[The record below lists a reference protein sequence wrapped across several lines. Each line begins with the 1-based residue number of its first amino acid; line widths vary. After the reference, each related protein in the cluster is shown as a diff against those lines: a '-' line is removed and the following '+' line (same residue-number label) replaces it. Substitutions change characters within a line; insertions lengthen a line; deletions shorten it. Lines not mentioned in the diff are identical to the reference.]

1 VAQCADHILIGL
13 DGRKPLDLDRAQ
25 ARVLTG
31 QKRQKVYGYGLS
43 VVLQQWLRSGG
54 AEYLIVSLPPSA
66 IIAFSFLSF
75 WLSSVTIFIGL
86 SFACG
91 GGLPPSLRDLGELE
105 QAAAQSTD
113 IGL

>member
-1 VAQCADHILIGL
+1 MAQCADHILISL

-54 AEYLIVSLPPSA
+54 AESA
-66 IIAFSFLSF
+66 CPLLVAGDCPLAKRL
-75 WLSSVTIFIGL
+75 W
-86 SFACG
+86 
-91 GGLPPSLRDLGELE
+91 
-105 QAAAQSTD
+105 
-113 IGL
+113 